1 SHPGT
6 VRSVTA
12 PMADRAKTAGPGG

>member
-1 SHPGT
+1 PGT